1 MSRFQRVVLVP
12 SALFLSGLVLIG
24 LGTKLDVTFLEEDHQ
39 RMLGSTLGLM
49 GVLWFS
55 LCKR

>member
-12 SALFLSGLVLIG
+12 SALFLSGLALIG
-24 LGTKLDVTFLEEDHQ
+24 LGTEFHVTFLDEDHQ
-39 RMLGSTLGLM
+39 RLLGSTLGLT

-55 LCKR
+55 LFKR